1 MAKKRSL
8 IKKASKKEKST
19 RHSSIKKNKKQKPVR
34 HSSIKKSNKEK
45 PTEIKSVGKEANLS
59 KHTVRK
65 LREYIKKNFGKGHSL
80 DSIKEALIKH
90 GYNKDLTEGLISSY
104 RSEKIVKRS
113 ISLIGVLSIMVIV
126 FLFTETSSIVGFA
139 SVEIPGLP
147 KLSTQAGTA
156 VIAIILTAMLTT
168 YAYYFIRSTRG
179 NVSYMS
185 LAQSKSYIEKN
196 PERGNKFILSKLLSS
211 AKESPKPRKIELGRY
226 ETHLDALYEMVEK
239 RGKVKLSVIAQYFG
253 VDRKKIEEWAA
264 ILEEHDLLK
273 LHYPAIGEPELIKI
287 DTKEIKA
294 KNNQ

>member
-8 IKKASKKEKST
+8 MKKASKKEKST
-19 RHSSIKKNKKQKPVR
+19 RP
-34 HSSIKKSNKEK
+34 SSIKKSNKEK
-45 PTEIKSVGKEANLS
+45 PAEIKSVGKGANLS
-59 KHTVRK
+59 KSTVRK
-65 LREYIKKNFGKGHSL
+65 LRKYIKRNFDKGHSL

-90 GYNKDLTEGLISSY
+90 GYDKDLTEGMIGSY

-113 ISLIGVLSIMVIV
+113 IYLLGVLSIMVVV

-139 SVEIPGLP
+139 SVEIPNLP
-147 KLSTQAGTA
+147 KLSTQAGML
-156 VIAIILTAMLTT
+156 VITIILTTMATT
-168 YAYYFIRSTRG
+168 HAYYFIRSTRG
-179 NVSYMS
+179 DASYMS

-211 AKESPKPRKIELGRY
+211 AKESPQPRKIELGRY

-239 RGKVKLSVIAQYFG
+239 SGKVKLSVIAQYFG
-253 VDRKKIEEWAA
+253 VDRKKIEDWAA

-273 LHYPAIGEPELIKI
+273 LHYPAVGEPELIKIKI

-294 KNNQ
+294 KNNRQ

>member
-1 MAKKRSL
+1 MAKKKSKM
-8 IKKASKKEKST
+8 KKT
-19 RHSSIKKNKKQKPVR
+19 NKK
-34 HSSIKKSNKEK
+34 KKSNKINRRVEK
-45 PTEIKSVGKEANLS
+45 DKGVKKEANLS

-65 LREYIKKNFGKGHSL
+65 LREYIKKNFDKGHSL

-90 GYNKDLTEGLISSY
+90 GYDKDLTEGLISSY
-104 RSEKIVKRS
+104 QSEKLIKRS
-113 ISLIGVLSIMVIV
+113 IYLVGVLSIMVIV

-147 KLSTQAGTA
+147 KLSTQAGTV
-156 VIAIILTAMLTT
+156 VITIILTAMLTT
-168 YAYYFIRSTRG
+168 YAYYSIRG
-179 NVSYMS
+179 KLSYVS

-196 PERGNKFILSKLLSS
+196 QERGYKFTLSKLLSS
-211 AKESPKPRKIELGRY
+211 AKESPQPRKIELGRY
-226 ETHLDALYEMVEK
+226 ETYLDALHRMVEK
-239 RGKVKLSVIAQYFG
+239 RGKVKLSVMAEYFR

-273 LHYPAIGEPELIKI
+273 LHYPAVGEPELIKI